1 MKTFKQF
8 LFEATTG
15 TSIGFFPGAFK
26 PPHKGHFDTAKQAAT
41 DNDIAVVLISGSDRD
56 GITTADSY
64 EIWNMYKGYLPEN
77 VYIHTITGSPVT
89 AIYQIVDILNN
100 GQFSPT
106 PKVANPLPDADKI
119 AKMLQGS
126 PAPYT
131 INLYASQED
140 LVRFNAFTGPNKQI
154 YVGKNVSK
162 ISRGNISRLASAT
175 QAREALKNKEEAKF
189 FTFLP
194 DIAIQGK
201 QEIYRKLVK

>member
-1 MKTFKQF
+1 MKSFKLF
-8 LFEATTG
+8 LEQKG

-41 DNDIAVVLISGSDRD
+41 DNDMAVVLISGSDRD

-64 EIWNMYKGYLPEN
+64 EIWNMYKEYLPKN

-89 AIYQIVDILNN
+89 AIYQIVDMLNN
-100 GQFSPT
+100 GQFSPS
-106 PKVANPLPDADKI
+106 PKATNPLPDADKI

-131 INLYASQED
+131 VNLYASQED
-140 LVRFNAFTGPNKQI
+140 LARFNAFTGPNKQI
-154 YVGKNVSK
+154 YTGKNVST
-162 ISRGNISRLASAT
+162 INHGNVSRLASAT
-175 QAREALKNKEEAKF
+175 QAREALKNRQEAEF
-189 FTFLP
+189 LTFLP